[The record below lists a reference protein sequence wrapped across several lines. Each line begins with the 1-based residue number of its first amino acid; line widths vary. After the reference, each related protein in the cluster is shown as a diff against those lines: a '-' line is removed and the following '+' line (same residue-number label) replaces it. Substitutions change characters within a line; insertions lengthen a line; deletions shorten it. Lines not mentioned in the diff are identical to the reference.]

1 MEQAVVEK
9 FLDEVPYEARTAVMG
24 LNSDTRWVVYIALVL
39 EGRKYFSEIKE
50 EFKAN
55 PNTLGPA
62 LKGLVDGGLVA
73 RKIAKLEDF
82 ADKRKVFYE
91 PTTLG
96 LRLFE
101 VLSDVAIPGERAP
114 RGSQAAV
121 EAGSAASAG
130 MRRDTGVRGSYAG
143 EPEITTSGSVAEPG
157 ISLRRVGQPK
167 ITLRSVAKPRI
178 QWRRV
183 GQPRKM
189 ASRKGSVAGRSR
201 EATKG
206 IQNRTLRR
214 RAR

>member
-9 FLDEVPYEARTAVMG
+9 FLNEVPYEARAAVME
-24 LNSDTRWVVYIALVL
+24 LNSDLRWAVYIALVL

-55 PNTLGPA
+55 PNSIGPV

-91 PTTLG
+91 PTALG

-101 VLSDVAIPGERAP
+101 VLNGVVIPEQQALPEPRAGVGAAP
-114 RGSQAAV
+114 AVGTGS
-121 EAGSAASAG
+121 G
-130 MRRDTGVRGSYAG
+130 RDTETRGRCVGQS
-143 EPEITTSGSVAEPG
+143 EITTSGSVAEPG
-157 ISLRRVGQPK
+157 I
-167 ITLRSVAKPRI
+167 

-183 GQPRKM
+183 GRPGIT

-206 IQNRTLRR
+206 IRNRTPRR
-214 RAR
+214 NRAG

>member
-24 LNSDTRWVVYIALVL
+24 LNSDTRWAVYIALVL

-91 PTTLG
+91 PTELG
-96 LRLFE
+96 LRLFR
-101 VLSDVAIPGERAP
+101 VLNDVAIPGGRAP
-114 RGSQAAV
+114 RGSRVGV
-121 EAGSAASAG
+121 EAGSAAG
-130 MRRDTGVRGSYAG
+130 TGTKRDTGVRGNYVG
-143 EPEITTSGSVAEPG
+143 QPGITSRSVAEPG
-157 ISLRRVGQPK
+157 IPWRCIGRPG
-167 ITLRSVAKPRI
+167 IT
-178 QWRRV
+178 
-183 GQPRKM
+183 
-189 ASRKGSVAGRSR
+189 ASRMGLVVGRSR

-206 IQNRTLRR
+206 IRNRTLRR
-214 RAR
+214 RAE